1 MKKLFFFAT
10 LIFVFNFVLPT
21 SFLVSAQDNHTAR
34 EEAEG
39 KEVWKKL
46 QAKQLECK
54 NLTNDN
60 YAVLGEYFMGQSIGD
75 TSRHIA
81 MNEMMKRMM
90 GEKGEEQAH
99 TAMGKR
105 LSGCNTSA
113 AFPSQ
118 DSGFLPMM
126 GMMSGNWSQTW
137 GGGGLDMMNNSW
149 GLFGG
154 LSWILV
160 VVFLILGII
169 YFWKGIKK

>member
-1 MKKLFFFAT
+1 MKKLF
-10 LIFVFNFVLPT
+10 LIPILLFIVILT
-21 SFLVSAQDNHTAR
+21 SSLVSAQDNHTPR
-34 EEAEG
+34 EEAKG

-81 MNEMMKRMM
+81 MNEMMKKMM
-90 GEKGEEQAH
+90 GEQGEEQMH
-99 TAMGKR
+99 IVMGKR
-105 LSGCNTSA
+105 LSGCKGGDNS
-113 AFPSQ
+113 
-118 DSGFLPMM
+118 MM
-126 GMMSGNWSQTW
+126 GNFYGN
-137 GGGGLDMMNNSW
+137 MMNNGW

-154 LSWILV
+154 LTWILV

-169 YFWKGIKK
+169 YFWKEINKRK

>member
-81 MNEMMKRMM
+81 MNEMMKKMM
-90 GEKGEEQAH
+90 GEQGEEQMH

-105 LSGCNTSA
+105 LSGCDTSA
-113 AFPSQ
+113 KGG
-118 DSGFLPMM
+118 GFGMM
-126 GMMSGNWSQTW
+126 GNFYGN
-137 GGGGLDMMNNSW
+137 MMNGGW

-154 LSWILV
+154 LTWILV

>member
-1 MKKLFFFAT
+1 MKKLF
-10 LIFVFNFVLPT
+10 LIPILLFIVILT
-21 SFLVSAQDNHTAR
+21 SSLVSAQDNHTAR
-34 EEAEG
+34 EEAKG

-81 MNEMMKRMM
+81 MNEMMKKMM
-90 GEKGEEQAH
+90 GEQGEEQMH
-99 TAMGKR
+99 IVMGKR
-105 LSGCNTSA
+105 LSGCKGGDNS
-113 AFPSQ
+113 
-118 DSGFLPMM
+118 MM
-126 GMMSGNWSQTW
+126 GNFYGN
-137 GGGGLDMMNNSW
+137 MMNNGW

-154 LSWILV
+154 LTWILV

-169 YFWKGIKK
+169 YFWKEINKRK